1 MRDTT
6 SHILFY
12 WVDHRGNEL
21 MAQSLRQR
29 QARGRDLEEVV
40 VDSGAGLEE
49 GQVVHLR
56 DKKAYHAKHGHATIL
71 DLTLLQSMN
80 PCLMR
85 LVRFPQIAETLLL
98 PSAILRGTIF
108 ILKES

>member
-1 MRDTT
+1 
-6 SHILFY
+6 
-12 WVDHRGNEL
+12 

-49 GQVVHLR
+49 GQVIHLW
-56 DKKAYHAKHGHATIL
+56 DKKAYHGKHGHATIL
-71 DLTLLQSMN
+71 DLTLLQTVQSMN